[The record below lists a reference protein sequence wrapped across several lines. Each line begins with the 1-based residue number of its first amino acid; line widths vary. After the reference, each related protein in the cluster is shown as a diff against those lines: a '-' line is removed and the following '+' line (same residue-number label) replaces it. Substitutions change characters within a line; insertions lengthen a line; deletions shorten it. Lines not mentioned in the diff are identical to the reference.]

1 MFRELIEKY
10 NYIFNRLKRGYKEDI
25 NELFNN
31 IITAD
36 NSCLMCNQV
45 CTKDSLFI
53 VEQSCDCKINIIDNS
68 YCLYSEDTFNYEDT
82 LTLDIITKEKLDTT
96 EIVALSFIPH
106 IKDHSLNESQI
117 SLKSDGRFKITHI
130 IIPTLEWYLKKDWS
144 CQKYKNI
151 YITDHNKIYKIE
163 NKEYI
168 EIDPLDLTTNINLEK
183 STIVKD
189 EKLFFTICYLYKCYM
204 NMCTELL
211 STMEKNA
218 PTYDKDLDK
227 NIVYK
232 RDFLYISIKILQK
245 LIECCNFEDSEEI
258 IEGLEGCNGFCPHY
272 SIINKS
278 TSSECGCK

>member
-36 NSCLMCNQV
+36 NTCSMCNQT
-45 CTKDSLFI
+45 CNNKKLFT
-53 VEQSCDCKINIIDNS
+53 VEQNCDCKINIIDN
-68 YCLYSEDTFNYEDT
+68 YLYSDIKYEDT
-82 LTLDIITKEKLDTT
+82 ITLDIVTKEKLDST
-96 EIVALSFIPH
+96 EIIALDFIPH
-106 IKDHSLNESQI
+106 IKGKYLNESHI
-117 SLKSDGRFKITHI
+117 LLGSDGRFKITHI
-130 IIPTLEWYLKKDWS
+130 IIPTLEWYLKKDWY

-151 YITDHNKIYKIE
+151 YITNHNKIYKIE
-163 NKEYI
+163 NGEYI

-245 LIECCNFEDSEEI
+245 LIECCNFTDSEEI

-272 SIINKS
+272 ATINN
-278 TSSECGCK
+278 SSSSGCGCK